1 MTESHPCEQDQ
12 SEIHTTSN
20 TDYGALIPDY
30 AITQLARFMLTKL
43 QVDSPSYIY
52 DANESEIN

>member
-30 AITQLARFMLTKL
+30 AITQLARFMLAKL
-43 QVDSPSYIY
+43 QSDSPPYIY
-52 DANESEIN
+52 HAEDSERD